1 MQASAEQTAA
11 MSAMLAVGAML
22 TDKAQ
27 RQANEHSTGDDL
39 RFISVAEL
47 IKRDLV
53 RTASVHRK

>member
-1 MQASAEQTAA
+1 
-11 MSAMLAVGAML
+11 MSSMLAVGAML